1 MHACIHADHVQVDE
15 KPAKSRKKPAC
26 DPKSQPKV
34 KKPAL
39 KQSEKAPS
47 SKRQKTSKKDDSKST
62 RRSKA
67 SKRPAQS
74 PQEDAPVKKPKA
86 AGAKAAAVKSKPKAK
101 ATPPSEEPETVPDGG
116 KVTRVRKPPVSAEPV
131 EAVTKV
137 DVGKKQEPAV
147 AASETQA
154 PGCWLQLSHLQGKN
168 LLSPLSPSVPKNLL
182 WLLLQMSRW
191 KGKNLLSPSMQG
203 KNLLSP
209 CCAQEPAWWLLSPI
223 AMVAVSTFMICT
235 QSHVVRFDAMVKDVC
250 LTIGCICHLR
260 NVLQVQCVH
269 HSELEGKSGL
279 KLNTMQVLQHVAAS
293 AWASE
298 CAVSSKAAEGGSIHC
313 QRPQLCRSLVA
324 SSADPYHPT

>member
-26 DPKSQPKV
+26 APKSQPKV

-131 EAVTKV
+131 QAVTTLEG
-137 DVGKKQEPAV
+137 GKKHEPAV
-147 AASETQA
+147 AAGETQA
-154 PGCWLQLSHLQGKN
+154 PAVA
-168 LLSPLSPSVPKNLL
+168 PSVLPAEKKPDESLCAKEPAVPAAPNALKPPNSL
-182 WLLLQMSRW
+182 R
-191 KGKNLLSPSMQG
+191 
-203 KNLLSP
+203 
-209 CCAQEPAWWLLSPI
+209 AQEP
-223 AMVAVSTFMICT
+223 V
-235 QSHVVRFDAMVKDVC
+235 
-250 LTIGCICHLR
+250 
-260 NVLQVQCVH
+260 
-269 HSELEGKSGL
+269 
-279 KLNTMQVLQHVAAS
+279 VAAPLPDDLS
-293 AWASE
+293 QSQW
-298 CAVSSKAAEGGSIHC
+298 
-313 QRPQLCRSLVA
+313 
-324 SSADPYHPT
+324 